1 MNIPLNIDWQQ
12 ILLHLLNFS
21 ILTLGLYL
29 LLYDPVRNFMEER
42 AEHYKKLNSETQ
54 EKLKQAEDLETS
66 YRERLGDIEI
76 VIGGRKADA
85 AQEAKLAADK
95 LLQSAKEQAAKLLLD
110 AQDAAQRER
119 AKILED
125 SRQEIASMAMAATE
139 KLLAQSASV
148 TLDQFLA
155 AAKKE

>member
-85 AQEAKLAADK
+85 AQEAKLAADT

>member
-76 VIGGRKADA
+76 TIDERKADA